1 MKSHL
6 SILPHTMLSTIVLT
20 GLSLCPVDDER
31 IPQTDIMINNLQET
45 IVAGLREPTDQYRAY
60 RFFQDADITGIEIEE
75 NFDTTPSTDAGTP
88 PPPEANN
95 TAGGEPDLP
104 FFLNEMES
112 KDFSIFPIEQLM
124 LRLDQIKARQSKT
137 GNSLMQTIRLGKIR
151 KNLESWIQIKKAA
164 AENEA
169 KDAEIAAKKRDN
181 ANGIAGQGALNKEKA
196 NGIAGQEALDKDL
209 ADKEE
214 ELRKIQEKL
223 KIVTTNSNP

>member
-1 MKSHL
+1 
-6 SILPHTMLSTIVLT
+6 
-20 GLSLCPVDDER
+20 
-31 IPQTDIMINNLQET
+31 
-45 IVAGLREPTDQYRAY
+45 
-60 RFFQDADITGIEIEE
+60 
-75 NFDTTPSTDAGTP
+75 
-88 PPPEANN
+88 
-95 TAGGEPDLP
+95 
-104 FFLNEMES
+104 
-112 KDFSIFPIEQLM
+112 
-124 LRLDQIKARQSKT
+124 
-137 GNSLMQTIRLGKIR
+137 MQTIRLGKIR